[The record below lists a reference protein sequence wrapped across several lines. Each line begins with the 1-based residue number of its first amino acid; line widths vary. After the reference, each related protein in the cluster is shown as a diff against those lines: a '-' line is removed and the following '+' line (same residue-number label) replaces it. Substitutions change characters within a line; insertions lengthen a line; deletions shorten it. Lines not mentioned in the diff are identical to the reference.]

1 VGEVAGRALET
12 AGARV
17 VPAAGGAGGRGRRIG
32 GGGGS
37 MNERRRRRVP
47 VTLALLALSTLLAR
61 ASAAQPPV
69 SGDGAALRA
78 IAASLERIEAILRNQ
93 QSAQVVTL
101 RFERLRL
108 LREEMAPLEGE
119 LRSMRNGDFW
129 QAPELAVQRQR
140 VEQIEKQI
148 EEARLAGRE
157 QEVSMYEMTL
167 RETVLQIE
175 AMKKRIEAQRQR
187 AEELESQLAVLRSER
202 DAAVGEIDRLL
213 ARLENDVR
221 RDRQP

>member
-1 VGEVAGRALET
+1 
-12 AGARV
+12 
-17 VPAAGGAGGRGRRIG
+17 
-32 GGGGS
+32 

-61 ASAAQPPV
+61 ASAAQPPA

-108 LREEMAPLEGE
+108 LREEMAPLESE
-119 LRSMRNGDFW
+119 LRSMRNSDLW
-129 QAPELAVQRQR
+129 QRPDLAVQRQE
-140 VEQIEKQI
+140 VEELEKQV

-157 QEVSMYEMTL
+157 QEAAIHEMTL
-167 RETVLQIE
+167 RGTERQIE
-175 AMKKRIEAQRQR
+175 AMTRRIEAQRER
-187 AEELESQLAVLRSER
+187 AEELESQLSVLRSER